1 MVQYDLT
8 NIFQSFLDIQR
19 VKENEAPFIKK
30 MTKEGTTR
38 CRINPNKA
46 GLFEGRFFW

>member
-19 VKENEAPFIKK
+19 VRENEAPFITKNDQRRYDK
-30 MTKEGTTR
+30 MQD
-38 CRINPNKA
+38 
-46 GLFEGRFFW
+46 